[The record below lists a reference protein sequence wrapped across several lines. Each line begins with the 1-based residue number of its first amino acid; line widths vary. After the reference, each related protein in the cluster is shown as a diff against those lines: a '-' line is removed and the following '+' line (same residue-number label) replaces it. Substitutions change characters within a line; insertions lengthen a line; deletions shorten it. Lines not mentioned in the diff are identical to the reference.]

1 MVSLKLGNQIG
12 KGSFA
17 IVYEGFDKINKKDVA
32 IKAISKIDEQGKL
45 KKKDISKEIEML

>member
-1 MVSLKLGNQIG
+1 MASLKLGNQIG

-17 IVYEGFDKINKKDVA
+17 LVYEGYDSINKKNVA
-32 IKAISKIDEQGKL
+32 IKAISKVDEQGKL